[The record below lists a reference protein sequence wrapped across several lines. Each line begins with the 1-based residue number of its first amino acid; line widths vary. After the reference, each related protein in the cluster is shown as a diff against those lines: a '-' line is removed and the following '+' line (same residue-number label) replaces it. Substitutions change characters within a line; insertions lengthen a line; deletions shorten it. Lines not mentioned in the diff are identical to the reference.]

1 MAPSDL
7 NAFLHHCV
15 YIIYPNVH
23 LIVVTWARVFCL
35 ICTPESQGLQ
45 AQGMRVYISG
55 RTQVHMLQL
64 LCTTLIVSG

>member
-1 MAPSDL
+1 MARSV
-7 NAFLHHCV
+7 AM
-15 YIIYPNVH
+15 YAH

-35 ICTPESQGLQ
+35 ICTPEARGPQ

-55 RTQVHMLQL
+55 RTRVYMLQL